1 MHACIPCVHTLKHF
15 EIMICYVK
23 FYCFM
28 IPYNFLL
35 ACMHTIRAYVHTCIH
50 VHACVH
56 ACMCAYLPCLHARHS
71 LPSGIK
77 STKNMGTHESIHK
90 RICKCTHKA
99 LTGNTHERIRIHTR
113 MKALQEY
120 KFLRSASAL
129 RTHQLSSMPA
139 HPMTHRIGLPIH
151 FPLLW

>member
-1 MHACIPCVHTLKHF
+1 MLMRACVHSVRAHIKTF
-15 EIMICYVK
+15 CEMIK
-23 FYCFM
+23 FYLNYYCFM

-50 VHACVH
+50 VRACVH
-56 ACMCAYLPCLHARHS
+56 VCMCAYLPCLHARHS

-77 STKNMGTHESIHK
+77 STKIMGTHESIHK

-120 KFLRSASAL
+120 NFLRSASVL
-129 RTHQLSSMPA
+129 RTHQSSS
-139 HPMTHRIGLPIH
+139 IL
-151 FPLLW
+151 FPHLTQ